1 MSEADIK
8 HPQRSAPV
16 WRGHYFSWRSYS
28 GPFEGAILDP
38 ESAQYA
44 DLFKPYIDLA
54 KQGVTLDR
62 IAMQIAEDHPM
73 RGHSVP
79 EWNRFFGNYLRD
91 RDLENRPVRVFMP
104 ERQERARQR
113 RIEMATLFKRD
124 YDSWTFTAASVAA
137 LLYEEV
143 GSSYIRAHTF
153 RSTIRSLSSRR
164 IMVIGGL
171 AFRNTTQYPP
181 NCGLQGP
188 VRYRRFHAKSG
199 GLVRLLSQSRMG
211 CAGQDRSRRE
221 ADGKRG
227 MTVMGGSPTRMRK
240 M

>member
-1 MSEADIK
+1 
-8 HPQRSAPV
+8 
-16 WRGHYFSWRSYS
+16 
-28 GPFEGAILDP
+28 
-38 ESAQYA
+38 
-44 DLFKPYIDLA
+44 
-54 KQGVTLDR
+54 
-62 IAMQIAEDHPM
+62 MQIAEDHPM

-240 M
+240 MRAIFVRWTYGVILSRTLSCACQYAGLTSSYSLPLHCWSGRWVGSSPGQVYGPSWG